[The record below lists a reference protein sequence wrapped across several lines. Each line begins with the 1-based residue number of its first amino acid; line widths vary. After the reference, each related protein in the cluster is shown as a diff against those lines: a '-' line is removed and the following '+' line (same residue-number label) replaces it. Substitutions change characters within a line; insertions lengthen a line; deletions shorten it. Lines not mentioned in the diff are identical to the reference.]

1 MVRGFEGERNYK
13 DKTHYQQPSDNNNR
27 IWRQA
32 MTAFA
37 LDNKCPDFY
46 LGKYGTSYSKLN
58 GQSWKGSQVP
68 GNCVKH

>member
-1 MVRGFEGERNYK
+1 
-13 DKTHYQQPSDNNNR
+13 
-27 IWRQA
+27 

-37 LDNKCPDFY
+37 LHNKRPDFY
-46 LGKYGTSYSKLN
+46 LGKYRASYSKLN